1 MIATWTLGLLRRR
14 RGRLAATAAGI
25 AAAVALV
32 ACLGSFLAAAQGSM
46 TARAIR
52 SVTVDWQVE
61 VQPGAQPSTVLSTVQ
76 SAPGVHAALP
86 VGFAHSTGFIAQ
98 TGGSTQTTGP
108 AMVLGIP
115 PNYREQFPGAI
126 RTLVGADSGVL
137 IAQQT
142 AANLH
147 AAPGDTVHIGRAGMA
162 PVDVVVDGVVD
173 LPQADSLF
181 QKVGAPVGAQPVA
194 PPDNVLI
201 LGQAQWH
208 SVFDPLSA
216 LRPDLVSTQIHTA
229 LDHDAA
235 ARSGRRPTRRS
246 AAAAHNLEARSAGGA
261 QVGDNLGAALGAARS
276 DAAYARVLFLFL
288 GLPAGVLAGLLTA
301 TVVAAGADRRRRD
314 QALLRARGA
323 TRAPIAVDS
332 PQPRPPWSGS
342 SAAPSGSSQPHWSA
356 WSPSGPP
363 ALVPTP
369 ALRWAG
375 PRPRLLWD
383 WRIAAAAV
391 LAPAWRDLRESTI
404 ITARADVRRTRP
416 PRWTRSGLDIVAL
429 AVSGVLFW
437 LAGRTGYQIVLAP
450 EGVPTISVSYWA
462 FVAPALLWIGAA
474 LLVWR
479 LSDVLLGRG
488 WAVVARV
495 LQPVAGSLSRV
506 VAHSLSRQRAPLA
519 RAIVLLALA
528 LAFAASTATFNAT
541 YRAQAEVDAQ
551 LTNGADVTVTE
562 APGSAVSAGAAAQLA
577 AIPGVRSVE
586 PIQHRFAY
594 VGTDLQDLYGVSP
607 TTITNVTALQDNYFQ
622 GGTAEQLMHKLAAQ
636 PDSLLVSAE
645 TVNDFQLRPGDTV
658 NLRIQDA
665 RTHQLTT
672 VGFHYIGIVTE
683 FPTAPKDSFL
693 VANAGYIAQHTGS
706 DAVGAFLVD
715 TGGRD
720 TTAVAD
726 GIRTAVGTSATVTD
740 IATTR
745 GSVGSSLTAVSLAG
759 LTRIELGFGLCLA
772 AASGGLVLALGLTE
786 RRRSFAIANVLGA
799 TRRQLRSFVLAEAA
813 ILIACGLAAGAALS
827 WALSRML
834 VSVLTGVFDPPPA
847 ALSVPW
853 VYLAATAATIAVAIG
868 AVSAATARLAR
879 RSPLTVLSEL

>member
-1 MIATWTLGLLRRR
+1 MILTWTKGLLRRR
-14 RGRLAATAAGI
+14 WGRLAAAAAGI

-46 TARAIR
+46 TARALR
-52 SVTVDWQVE
+52 SVAVDWQVE
-61 VQPGAQPSTVLSTVQ
+61 VQPGIQPAAILDTVR
-76 SAPGVHAALP
+76 SAPGVNAALP
-86 VGFAHSTGFIAQ
+86 VGFAHSAGLVAQ
-98 TGGSTQTTGP
+98 TTGSTQTTGP

-115 PNYREQFPGAI
+115 ANYREQFPGVL

-137 IAQQT
+137 IAQQS

-147 AAPGDTVHIGRAGMA
+147 VVPGDTVRIGRAGMT
-162 PVDVVVDGVVD
+162 PVDVKVDGVVD

-208 SVFDPLSA
+208 RIFDPLSGPRA
-216 LRPDLVSTQIHTA
+216 DLVSTQIHTA
-229 LDHDAA
+229 LDHTLPADP
-235 ARSGRRPTRRS
+235 GS
-246 AAAAHNLEARSAGGA
+246 AYTSVTAAAHNLEARSAGGA

-288 GLPAGVLAGLLTA
+288 GLPAAILAGLLTA
-301 TVVAAGADRRRRD
+301 AVVTAGAGHRRRD

-323 TRAPIAVDS
+323 TRRQLVWMAAAEAAVVGVL
-332 PQPRPPWSGS
+332 GS
-342 SAAPSGSSQPHWSA
+342 AIG
-356 WSPSGPP
+356 
-363 ALVPTP
+363 L
-369 ALRWAG
+369 
-375 PRPRLLWD
+375 
-383 WRIAAAAV
+383 AAAALIGLAMFGAPGLGASATSTAAWAAASAMVGLGTAAASV
-391 LAPAWRDLRESTI
+391 LAPAWRDLHSSTVVG
-404 ITARADVRRTRP
+404 ARADVIRSRA
-416 PRWTRSGLDIVAL
+416 PRWTRSGVDIILL

-437 LAGRTGYQIVLAP
+437 QAGRNGYQIVLAP

-462 FVAPALLWIGAA
+462 FVAPALLWIGMA

-479 LSDVLLGRG
+479 LADLLLGRG
-488 WAVVARV
+488 WAVVAATLR
-495 LQPVAGSLSRV
+495 PVAGKLSRI
-506 VAHSLSRQRAPLA
+506 VARSLSRQRAPLA
-519 RAIVLLALA
+519 RAIVLVALA

-541 YRAQAEVDAQ
+541 YQAQAEVDAQ

-562 APGSAVSAGAAAQLA
+562 PPGSAVSPSAGAALSTL
-577 AIPGVRSVE
+577 PGVRAVE

-594 VGTDLQDLYGVSP
+594 VGTDLQDLYGVNP
-607 TTITNVTALQDNYFQ
+607 TTIARVTALQDNYFQ
-622 GGTAEQLMHKLAAQ
+622 GGTVAQLMHTLATR

-645 TVNDFQLRPGDTV
+645 TVKDFQLTPGDTV

-672 VGFHYIGIVTE
+672 VPFHYVGIVTE
-683 FPTAPKDSFL
+683 FPTAPKDSFF
-693 VANAGYIAQHTGS
+693 VANAGYIAEHTGS

-715 TGGRD
+715 TGGHD
-720 TTAVAD
+720 STAVAD
-726 GIRTAVGTSATVTD
+726 RIRTAVGTSATVTD

-745 GSVGSSLTAVSLAG
+745 GTVGSSLTAVSLAG
-759 LTRIELGFGLCLA
+759 LTRIELGFGLLLA
-772 AASGGLVLALGLTE
+772 AASGGLVLALGLAE
-786 RRRSFAIANVLGA
+786 RRRSFAIANALGA

-813 ILIACGLAAGAALS
+813 ILITCGMVGGAALG
-827 WALSRML
+827 WLLSRML

-847 ALSVPW
+847 ALAVPW
-853 VYLAATAATIAVAIG
+853 SYLVATAAMIILAIS
-868 AVSAATARLAR
+868 AVSAATVGLAR